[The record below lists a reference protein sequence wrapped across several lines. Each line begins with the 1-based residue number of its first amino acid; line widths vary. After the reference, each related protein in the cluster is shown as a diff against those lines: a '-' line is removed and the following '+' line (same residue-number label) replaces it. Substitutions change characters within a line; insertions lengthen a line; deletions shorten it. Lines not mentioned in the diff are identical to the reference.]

1 VIRYTHYIQHIVIYN
16 IHNRYHNHNNITTY
30 CVHFMMIIPVEIE
43 ML

>member
-16 IHNRYHNHNNITTY
+16 IHRYHNHNNITTY